1 VWCYRFRNG
10 FKFALRWLPCIKWS
24 TSDAHGFWGFMSVRN
39 ASVGDPQTRCS
50 YALVGGGPT
59 TYGIP
64 LADRG
69 GRNGGG
75 GGARQQQQ
83 RQQPLNYAGS
93 EQSSSGARLSLMAA
107 KRKAEQ
113 QQAGT
118 AGGEFQYKYA
128 NGRFDSC

>member
-1 VWCYRFRNG
+1 MWCYRFRNG

-75 GGARQQQQ
+75 GARQQQQ